1 MKEVD
6 DLNQNLPEI
15 SREISKML
23 EQKFGITGL
32 SISQIH
38 FTKNHKCPPGYTQV
52 CKYFGNDPVTGQPI
66 IKCKCVKKRERKK

>member
-23 EQKFGITGL
+23 EEKFGISGL

-52 CKYFGNDPVTGQPI
+52 CKYFGNDPVTGEPI
-66 IKCKCVKKRERKK
+66 IKCKCVKKKTGN